1 MPSNSQKQPKK
12 SAKKRD
18 ENGRY
23 TKSDAPIVEGVKEI
37 VVQSTDSVESDTTQP
52 KITRNPDKNEIVIN

>member
-1 MPSNSQKQPKK
+1 MPANSQKQSKK
-12 SAKKRD
+12 TAKKRD
-18 ENGRY
+18 DNGRY
-23 TKSDAPIVEGVKEI
+23 IKSDAPIVEGVKEI